1 MSAIAAKWISSIILF
16 VATLAVS
23 VIPVMLFN
31 YYTKKKKQ
39 TIYSIRAN
47 KTFAV
52 SSSATQSP
60 RTPATNLSNA
70 SDDNDSITGSGE
82 NVIRRTRSNSIGS
95 IASISSRKLN
105 KRSAAVLQI
114 FMFFGG
120 GVLLA
125 TCFCHLIP
133 EIKEN
138 FENYMIKNNYTGHS
152 HSSKISVQPLSA
164 SVEDSTEFITDN
176 YESTLAPGLISTA
189 FSANFSG
196 LPTMPTPSTLHG
208 RQASLSGR
216 LRWDSEFES
225 AD

>member
-1 MSAIAAKWISSIILF
+1 MSAIAAKWISSVILF
-16 VATLAVS
+16 FATVAVS

-31 YYTKKKKQ
+31 YYTKKKRQ
-39 TIYSIRAN
+39 TIYSIRTSN
-47 KTFAV
+47 TFNV

-60 RTPATNLSNA
+60 RTAATNLSNA
-70 SDDNDSITGSGE
+70 SDDNDSVTGSGE

-138 FENYMIKNNYTGHS
+138 FENYMINNNHTTHHHPHAISHS
-152 HSSKISVQPLSA
+152 HIQPLSA
-164 SVEDSTEFITDN
+164 SVEDSTEFFTDN
-176 YESTLAPGLISTA
+176 YETTLAPGLISTA
-189 FSANFSG
+189 FSRNHTE
-196 LPTMPTPSTLHG
+196 LPTPSSLHG
-208 RQASLSGR
+208 RTSS
-216 LRWDSEFES
+216 
-225 AD
+225 